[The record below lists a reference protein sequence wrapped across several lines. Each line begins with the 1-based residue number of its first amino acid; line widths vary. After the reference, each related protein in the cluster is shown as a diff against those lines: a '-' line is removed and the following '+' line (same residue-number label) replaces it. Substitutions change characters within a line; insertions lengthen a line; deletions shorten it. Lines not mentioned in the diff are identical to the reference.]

1 MFAAQQSK
9 GKGKGSDGN
18 SRTSYGNNN
27 NNSGNSGDY
36 KPLTQVYVTE
46 NGRWNYNSSEKAL
59 IVAEWPKLETLANG
73 EAGMEILPAMHM
85 RRVSKLLPYLYLNAD
100 AETFET
106 FYTNLKDHATKS
118 NMICTSDDLWTR
130 AGYTIAKPQ
139 QSERDQR
146 EAKIENEISDLK
158 QAMTNF
164 MNAQAE
170 NMKQRPSGS
179 DSSPTFDDAAEES
192 GSPAKKA
199 TKPEPKRKVR
209 TSTNKT
215 QIQ

>member
-27 NNSGNSGDY
+27 NSGNSGDY
-36 KPLTQVYVTE
+36 KPLTQIFVTE

-164 MNAQAE
+164 MNAQAD
-170 NMKQRPSGS
+170 NMKM
-179 DSSPTFDDAAEES
+179 
-192 GSPAKKA
+192 
-199 TKPEPKRKVR
+199 
-209 TSTNKT
+209 
-215 QIQ
+215 